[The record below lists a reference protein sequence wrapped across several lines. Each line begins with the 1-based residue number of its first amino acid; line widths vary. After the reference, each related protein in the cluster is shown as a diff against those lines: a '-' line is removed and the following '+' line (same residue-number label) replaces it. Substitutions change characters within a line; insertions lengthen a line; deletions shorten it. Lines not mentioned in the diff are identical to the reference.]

1 MGYYSGVIIGW
12 AFFSLFLTVVWW
24 IIAIFLCV
32 WVYQDA
38 KKRYPPESAEPVI
51 WLLIVLLTGL
61 IGLIIYLIV
70 RPEEKAVI

>member
-1 MGYYSGVIIGW
+1 MEYYSGVVLSW
-12 AFFSLFLTVVWW
+12 AFLSLFFAVIWW

-61 IGLIIYLIV
+61 LGLIIYLIV
-70 RPEEKAVI
+70 RPEEKTVI